1 MFIRRVRR
9 ATSVALLL
17 RAPGKVLAMSLLL
30 KDYGV
35 LVIGGSTAA
44 ERVIPRLLDSGADV
58 TVCEGG
64 EVTTAIEA
72 WAADGRITLTRTGF
86 YRGDE
91 LGQGSHGLL

>member
-1 MFIRRVRR
+1 
-9 ATSVALLL
+9 
-17 RAPGKVLAMSLLL
+17 MSLLL

-86 YRGDE
+86 TE
-91 LGQGSHGLL
+91 AMS